1 MTSGSSDNGDAVPEL
16 SAAGSGR
23 PLSLSELFFGFSEIA
38 LSGFGGVLP
47 WARRIIVERR
57 QWLSSEEF
65 TALLGFCQFL
75 PGPNVVNL
83 SVVIGARHHGAV
95 GALVASLGMLAAP
108 FVIVVCLGALY
119 GHFGSLPAVQAALRG
134 MSAVAAGLIIAMGLR
149 MAADLRGHMV
159 GIALAAVTFI
169 AIAVLRL
176 PLPVLMLGLAPIG
189 VTLAFKGRR

>member
-1 MTSGSSDNGDAVPEL
+1 MTSGSSDDAAVEARGPSEL
-16 SAAGSGR
+16 ER
-23 PLSLSELFFGFSEIA
+23 RLSLAELFFGFSEIA

-47 WARRIIVERR
+47 WARLVIVERR

-119 GHFGSLPAVQAALRG
+119 SHFGSVPAVQAALRG

-149 MAADLRGHMV
+149 MAADLRSRPV
-159 GIALAAVTFI
+159 GMALAALTFGAI
-169 AIAVLRL
+169 AILRL
-176 PLPVLMLGLAPIG
+176 PLPILMLGLAPIG
-189 VTLAFKGRR
+189 VALAWKGKR